1 MNPTLLDHLLA
12 AFLVVGFPM
21 YAARSYRSFVAAVRA
36 GVPGVRLREYGYTMV
51 LQWTLVA
58 MTLLWWWYGRR
69 PAAALGL
76 ILPLGLQSLVGLGIA
91 VLVIVLLTYQ
101 WKAIQRLDPKG
112 FEGLAAQVAPV
123 RELMPHTR
131 AEYRV
136 FQALSITAGVCEEVL
151 YRGYLIWYLATGLG
165 RWPAVLVAGVVFGIA
180 HFYQGKAGVLKTG
193 VIGVL
198 TGVLYAGTGSLLWS
212 MLTHAAIDLQGGTI
226 GWRVVGRPTA

>member
-1 MNPTLLDHLLA
+1 MNPTLPDHLLA
-12 AFLVVGFPM
+12 ALLVVGFPV

-36 GVPGVRLREYGYTMV
+36 GVPGVRLQEYVITMV
-51 LQWTLVA
+51 LHWTLVGV
-58 MTLLWWWYGRR
+58 TLLLWWQAAR
-69 PAAALGL
+69 PWSSLGL
-76 ILPLGLQSLVGLGIA
+76 AVPTGPRSVAGLVIMG
-91 VLVIVLLTYQ
+91 LVIVLLAYQ
-101 WKAIQRLDPKG
+101 WMAIQRLDAKG
-112 FEGLAAQVAPV
+112 FEGLAAQVEPV

-151 YRGYLIWYLATGLG
+151 YRGYLIWYLATGSG

-198 TGVLYAGTGSLLWS
+198 AGVLYASTGSLLWS
-212 MLTHAAIDLQGGTI
+212 MVAHAAIDLQGGAI
-226 GWRVVGRPTA
+226 GWRVVGKRAM